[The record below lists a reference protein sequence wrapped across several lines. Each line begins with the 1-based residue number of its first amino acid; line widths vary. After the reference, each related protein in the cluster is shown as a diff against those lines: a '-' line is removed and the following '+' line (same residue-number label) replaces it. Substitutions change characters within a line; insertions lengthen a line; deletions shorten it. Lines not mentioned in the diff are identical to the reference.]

1 MGSTKFKNNRETN
14 NSIHTVSKKNKNVM
28 GSSAKLEVGPLI
40 YNGQEAEPIH
50 TNLH

>member
-1 MGSTKFKNNRETN
+1 MGSPKFKNNRETN
-14 NSIHTVSKKNKNVM
+14 NSIHTVSKIKKVM
-28 GSSAKLEVGPLI
+28 GSSAKVEVGPLI